1 MHHPFGFEVLF
12 TCQRA
17 FITVTAN
24 AVPWNADLCLRIA
37 LRQIVTNILKV
48 LTFFFLTSVCHTLSF
63 EKCTRAGANQMSEM
77 PKKSLSLLYCIADF
91 VGRLRNS

>member
-1 MHHPFGFEVLF
+1 MSFSRYQLKIISSLSFALLHLLVVAQEFQPPYGANMHHPFGFEVLF

-48 LTFFFLTSVCHTLSF
+48 LTFFDKCLSY
-63 EKCTRAGANQMSEM
+63 A
-77 PKKSLSLLYCIADF
+77 F
-91 VGRLRNS
+91 V